1 MVAPPYD
8 TGTEM
13 GFNSESADPMVDP
26 MAESLAPYDTGGHQ
40 RTSEELLAPYDTETE
55 TGFNS
60 ESAESL
66 DSMEESGFNL
76 ESEDS
81 IVDIRF
87 IQLTQLNL
95 TCFYLLIIQFNRYIH
110 SEYNAL

>member
-1 MVAPPYD
+1 M
-8 TGTEM
+8 E
-13 GFNSESADPMVDP
+13 
-26 MAESLAPYDTGGHQ
+26 ESLVT
-40 RTSEELLAPYDTETE
+40 YDTET
-55 TGFNS
+55 
-60 ESAESL
+60 
-66 DSMEESGFNL
+66 ESGFNL

-95 TCFYLLIIQFNRYIH
+95 TCFYLLIIQFNQYIH